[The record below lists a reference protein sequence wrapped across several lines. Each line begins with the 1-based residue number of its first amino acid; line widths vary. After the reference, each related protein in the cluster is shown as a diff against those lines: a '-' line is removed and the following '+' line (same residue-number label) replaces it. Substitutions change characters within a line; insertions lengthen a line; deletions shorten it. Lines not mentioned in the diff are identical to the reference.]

1 MAADSSDKLRK
12 YARKWVGQIGSG
24 GVADAD
30 VTTIPLASASNLPT
44 DTAVDVVINRVD
56 ANGVKTPSSEETVT
70 GVVSGNNLVD
80 CIRGVE
86 GTAQAHDAGSVAEVL
101 VTAAR
106 ENDMVDWGLVEHA
119 QDGTHATAT
128 VTTLKATG
136 AEINTGTEDGKIVTP
151 KAIADSKVL
160 RSNEAWDGWLE
171 TGETWEYASENTIT
185 VPTDATAKYQKGD
198 KIRLKQG
205 GDYKYFYVV
214 GVAATVLTV
223 TGGDDYTVAEAAI
236 TDNYYSKSENPQGF
250 PHWFSY
256 TPSLVGFSSD
266 PTIHARFCIRSVAVS
281 LRLRLMNGTSNA
293 TGLTASLPV
302 TAKTISGIEWTQ
314 ETRVKDNNT
323 FTNGFV
329 AIGSGGS
336 VATFYKTVAGGAF
349 TASGSKSGECS
360 LVYEI

>member
-56 ANGVKTPSSEETVT
+56 ANGTKTPSSEETVT

-119 QDGTHATAT
+119 QDGTHKTAT

-136 AEINTGTEDGKIVTP
+136 AEINTGT
-151 KAIADSKVL
+151 
-160 RSNEAWDGWLE
+160 
-171 TGETWEYASENTIT
+171 
-185 VPTDATAKYQKGD
+185 
-198 KIRLKQG
+198 
-205 GDYKYFYVV
+205 
-214 GVAATVLTV
+214 
-223 TGGDDYTVAEAAI
+223 
-236 TDNYYSKSENPQGF
+236 
-250 PHWFSY
+250 
-256 TPSLVGFSSD
+256 
-266 PTIHARFCIRSVAVS
+266 
-281 LRLRLMNGTSNA
+281 
-293 TGLTASLPV
+293 
-302 TAKTISGIEWTQ
+302 
-314 ETRVKDNNT
+314 
-323 FTNGFV
+323 
-329 AIGSGGS
+329 
-336 VATFYKTVAGGAF
+336 
-349 TASGSKSGECS
+349 
-360 LVYEI
+360 